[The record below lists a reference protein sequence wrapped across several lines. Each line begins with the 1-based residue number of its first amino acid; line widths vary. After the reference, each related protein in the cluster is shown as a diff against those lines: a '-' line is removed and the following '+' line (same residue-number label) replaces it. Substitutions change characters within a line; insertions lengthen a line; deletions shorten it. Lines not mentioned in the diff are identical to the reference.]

1 MDSCDQSSP
10 PLTSTQKE
18 LMNPF
23 SDVGKDE
30 IILVASDGQE
40 TGPFL
45 CAFTPDKVTVFQE
58 SLDVEEGGKVIRLLP
73 NGKREP
79 YTVLE
84 VTFRRGFHNIPASY
98 HLNIR
103 KDASLIEAPGQRTTN
118 ISISHSQGFQVG
130 DHNIQ
135 QIVASLHTLISQIDA
150 ADAPPEEKREAKNRF
165 RDFLA
170 HPLVSAIVGGASGG
184 LTGLLK

>member
-1 MDSCDQSSP
+1 
-10 PLTSTQKE
+10 
-18 LMNPF
+18 MNPF
-23 SDVGKDE
+23 SDVVKDE
-30 IILVASDGQE
+30 IILVAPDGQE
-40 TGPFL
+40 SGPVL
-45 CAFTPDKVTVFQE
+45 CAFTPNRVTIFTE
-58 SLDVEEGGKVIRLLP
+58 SLDVEVGGKVIRLLP

-84 VTFRRGFHNIPASY
+84 VTFRQKSYDIPASY
-98 HLNIR
+98 YLDVR
-103 KDASLIEAPGQRTTN
+103 KDGSLVEVPGQRTTN

-150 ADAPPEEKREAKNRF
+150 ADAPPEEKRDAKKRLQ
-165 RDFLA
+165 DFLA